1 MINVALVGYGYW
13 GSKLARNFQNS
24 KNFDLVAIA
33 DVNKKKLKLAKRNFK
48 YIECLNNI
56 NSILKNE
63 NIDLAI
69 VSTPTSTHYK
79 LALALLKNSKNILVE
94 KPLSLS
100 VKQVKKLEKIS
111 KLKNKKI
118 FVDYPFLFAG
128 SINYIK
134 NIISKNKFGPILEI
148 ESFREQAPI
157 RKDTNVL
164 WDLGTHDVSIL
175 NYWLKK
181 LPIRIQ
187 SIKRKNLR
195 LPKYDSI
202 YINLLYRNKIN
213 VIIKNSWI
221 SPTKVRL
228 IKIKFKKAI
237 IYCDENESLYKIKI
251 YKKNHKG
258 SWTNYKLQVPNLDQS
273 EPLSKLTEYI
283 SNSLKQDNNKLF
295 ENNFNIKVT
304 TLLERIEKSS

>member
-24 KNFDLVAIA
+24 KNFDLVAIV
-33 DVNKKKLKLAKRNFK
+33 DSNKKKLQSAKRNFK
-48 YIECLNNI
+48 YIECLHNI

-63 NIDLAI
+63 DIDLVI
-69 VSTPTSTHYK
+69 ISTPTSTHYK
-79 LALALLKNSKNILVE
+79 LALAFLNNSKNVLVE

-100 VKQVKKLEKIS
+100 IKQVKNLEKIS
-111 KLKNKKI
+111 KLKKKKI

-134 NIISKNKFGPILEI
+134 NIISKNKFGPIVEI

-181 LPIRIQ
+181 SPNKIR
-187 SIKRKNLR
+187 SIKTKNLK

-202 YINLLYRNKIN
+202 YINLIYNKKIN
-213 VIIKNSWI
+213 VVIKNSWI

-228 IKIKFKKAI
+228 IKIKFKNAI
-237 IYCDENESLYKIKI
+237 VYCDENESLYKIKI
-251 YKKNHKG
+251 YKKNHKD
-258 SWTNYKLQVPNLDQS
+258 SWTNYKLEVPNLDHS
-273 EPLSKLTEYI
+273 EPLSKLADYI
-283 SNSLKQDNNKLF
+283 FNSLKHDTNKLF
-295 ENNFNIKVT
+295 ENNFNVKVT